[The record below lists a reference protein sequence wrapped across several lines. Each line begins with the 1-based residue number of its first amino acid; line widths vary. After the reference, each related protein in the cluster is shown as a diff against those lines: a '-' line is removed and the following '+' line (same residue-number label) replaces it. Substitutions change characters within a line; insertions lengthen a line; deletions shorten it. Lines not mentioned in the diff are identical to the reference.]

1 MTKPLF
7 TAIAGVYDRM
17 NRLLSLGLD
26 IRWRRKAVALVSG
39 EPSAIL
45 DLASGTGDFAFAL
58 ARRFPNATIV
68 GVDLTPAMLDLAR
81 AKNTF
86 PNVTFREGDA
96 QRLVPGA
103 GCLVLGAGCLVPGT
117 NAANLR
123 TFWDGCRASV
133 GRFRRNRR
141 RMGGTASLH
150 ELRIDQDLRPNR
162 RSRRDRPTFGCPPT
176 LFRVIPD
183 FAALPLKLAA
193 FVPGTIN
200 LVTCAFGFRNFPDKS
215 AALAEARRVL
225 APDGELLVLEFFR
238 PTNAIL
244 GALTNLWLRLVSG
257 LFARRNA
264 SAYAYLR
271 KSIRTTIRED
281 AFVALARS
289 RGFVLEDQRLFFP
302 CCSCLRFRAVPY
314 RSPATIL

>member
-17 NRLLSLGLD
+17 NRLLSLGFDLS
-26 IRWRRKAVALVSG
+26 WRRKAVALVNG

-45 DLASGTGDFAFAL
+45 DLASGTGDLAFAL

-96 QRLVPGA
+96 QKLMHGA
-103 GCLVLGAGCLVPGT
+103 ECLVPGT
-117 NAANLR
+117 NAANLGVS
-123 TFWDGCRASV
+123 WDGCRASV

-162 RSRRDRPTFGCPPT
+162 RSRRDRPTFGCSPT

-183 FAALPLKLAA
+183 FATLPLKLAA

-200 LVTCAFGFRNFPDKS
+200 LVTCAFGFRNFPDMS

-225 APDGELLVLEFFR
+225 APGGELLVLEFFR

-244 GALTNLWLRLVSG
+244 GAFTNLWLRLVSR

-271 KSIRTTIRED
+271 ESIRTTIRED

>member
-17 NRLLSLGLD
+17 NRLLSLGFDLS
-26 IRWRRKAVALVSG
+26 WRRKAVALVNG

-45 DLASGTGDFAFAL
+45 DLASGTGDLAFAL

-96 QRLVPGA
+96 QKLVHGAGCVVPGAECLVPGA
-103 GCLVLGAGCLVPGT
+103 
-117 NAANLR
+117 
-123 TFWDGCRASV
+123 
-133 GRFRRNRR
+133 
-141 RMGGTASLH
+141 
-150 ELRIDQDLRPNR
+150 
-162 RSRRDRPTFGCPPT
+162 
-176 LFRVIPD
+176 
-183 FAALPLKLAA
+183 
-193 FVPGTIN
+193 IN
-200 LVTCAFGFRNFPDKS
+200 LITCAFGFRNFPDMS

-225 APDGELLVLEFFR
+225 APGGELLVLEFFR

-244 GALTNLWLRLVSG
+244 GAFTNLWLSLVSG

-271 KSIRTTIRED
+271 ESIRTTIHED

-289 RGFVLEDQRLFFP
+289 RDFELEDRRLFFP
-302 CCSCLRFRAVPY
+302 CCSCLMFRAVPP